1 MAVSV
6 DKLVKIYVKIRDK
19 RDILRKAYQNEDGE
33 LIEHMD
39 KIKDALHDH
48 LKKTKTETARTLEG
62 TFYRTKKTRYWTS
75 DWVSMWAFMREHDVP
90 EFCEKKLSQKAVA
103 QFLEENPEDT
113 PPGLNANT
121 EYTISVRAPKKN
133 TEEEND

>member
-39 KIKDALHDH
+39 KIKDAL
-48 LKKTKTETARTLEG
+48 LKKQLHNSL
-62 TFYRTKKTRYWTS
+62 KKILRIHHR
-75 DWVSMWAFMREHDVP
+75 D
-90 EFCEKKLSQKAVA
+90 
-103 QFLEENPEDT
+103 
-113 PPGLNANT
+113 
-121 EYTISVRAPKKN
+121 
-133 TEEEND
+133 